1 MISNREYI
9 ELFITRSLEESVD
22 DLMLSDKNFVVPKEK
37 IHEYVEKALS
47 IPYCEYL
54 DYIRYN
60 KGCISDDQLTQSS
73 SFSACTSD
81 MCRALEW
88 QGNPGMHFVDIGQ
101 LFPQYVKVKNDAAY
115 RKYGENQIKTSTQL
129 GLTFEYYG
137 YWYLTCVG
145 YIYNELEAQ
154 QQKSLLARTILR
166 TPLYQHIM
174 TGLLERD
181 VDLSE
186 YMQSLS
192 DSTKGRRSGSILRM
206 INLCLEECRKDGVS
220 YHNLFSPKYSA
231 TEKKLIMTIQDGY
244 DGSVRTLDID
254 FSQKSSSTQY
264 TQADERMLNPKAL
277 LYRVNDDDNV
287 RILIHNM
294 MELYEGTTIM
304 KIAVECQKEFQQRY
318 YGMNS
323 NDWLNLLSDYVR
335 TVTKRPD
342 LQEEEAFRFVM
353 AG

>member
-9 ELFITRSLEESVD
+9 ELFITRSLEKSVD
-22 DLMLSDKNFVVPKEK
+22 DLMLSDKNYVIPKDK
-37 IHEYVEKALS
+37 IQEYIENVLS
-47 IPYCEYL
+47 IPYIEYI
-54 DYIRYN
+54 DYIRHN
-60 KGCISDDQLTQSS
+60 KGSISDDQLTQSS

-88 QGNPGMHFVDIGQ
+88 QGNLGMHFVDIGQ

-137 YWYLTCVG
+137 CWYLTCVG
-145 YIYNELEAQ
+145 YIFNELDVQ

-166 TPLYQHIM
+166 TPLYQHILIN
-174 TGLLERD
+174 LLERD
-181 VDLSE
+181 VDLTE

-206 INLCLEECRKDGVS
+206 INLCLDECRKEKIS

-231 TEKKLIMTIQDGY
+231 TEKRLVMALQEGFN
-244 DGSVRTLDID
+244 GNVQTLEFD
-254 FSQKSSSTQY
+254 FSHKATSTCQY
-264 TQADERMLNPKAL
+264 QTNVQMLNTEAM
-277 LYRVNDDDNV
+277 LYSVNDDENV
-287 RILIHNM
+287 LILVHNM
-294 MELYEGTTIM
+294 MGLYEGTTIM
-304 KIAVECQKEFQQRY
+304 KIAVECQKVFQQRY
-318 YGMNS
+318 FRMKT

-335 TVTKRPD
+335 RVTERPT
-342 LQEEEAFRFVM
+342 LQDEEVFRFVM